1 MTPADI
7 LENAVG
13 TMVLQRMLYFDPSRA
28 TECEKP
34 TSPILAGGSRGGGGG
49 GGGRRWREEGWGEE
63 TEEREMRG
71 GDRGK
76 RDAHPRQSLF
86 PRKNE
91 CICIYR

>member
-34 TSPILAGGSRGGGGG
+34 TSPILAGGRRGGVGGG
-49 GGGRRWREEGWGEE
+49 EGWEEGGGDGGKKDGRRRQRKERWGER
-63 TEEREMRG
+63 RE
-71 GDRGK
+71 
-76 RDAHPRQSLF
+76 
-86 PRKNE
+86 
-91 CICIYR
+91 

>member
-34 TSPILAGGSRGGGGG
+34 TSPILAGGRRGGVGGGGG
-49 GGGRRWREEGWGEE
+49 GGDGGKKDGGRRQRKERWGGEEG
-63 TEEREMRG
+63 MR
-71 GDRGK
+71 
-76 RDAHPRQSLF
+76 
-86 PRKNE
+86 
-91 CICIYR
+91 

>member
-34 TSPILAGGSRGGGGG
+34 TSPILAGGRRWEEME
-49 GGGRRWREEGWGEE
+49 GRRMG
-63 TEEREMRG
+63 G

-76 RDAHPRQSLF
+76 RDGGRRQ
-86 PRKNE
+86 RKEGWGRGGNE
-91 CICIYR
+91 IEE

>member
-28 TECEKP
+28 TECENP
-34 TSPILAGGSRGGGGG
+34 TSPILAGGRRGGK
-49 GGGRRWREEGWGEE
+49 E
-63 TEEREMRG
+63 TEEREMEG

-76 RDAHPRQSLF
+76 RDGGRRQ
-86 PRKNE
+86 RKE
-91 CICIYR
+91 RWGERRE